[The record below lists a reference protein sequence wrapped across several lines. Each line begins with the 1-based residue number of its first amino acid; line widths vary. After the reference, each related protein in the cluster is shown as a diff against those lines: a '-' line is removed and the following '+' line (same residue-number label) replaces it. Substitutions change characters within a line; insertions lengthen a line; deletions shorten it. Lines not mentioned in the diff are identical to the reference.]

1 MMSGALKVSVCPT
14 VQVENDTG
22 ADPRSVATIAAA
34 TQRSPA
40 PALMTNPSFQ
50 LDAGLGLVVVEF
62 RNDHGVVTTSIPT
75 QQQLEAYRR
84 WETPVP
90 DRRLLAVPTHQ
101 PQRRLEWCELLRLPT
116 LLKRSSTCHH

>member
-84 WETPVP
+84 WENT
-90 DRRLLAVPTHQ
+90 
-101 PQRRLEWCELLRLPT
+101 
-116 LLKRSSTCHH
+116 RSGPAPPGRADTSAPAPPRVV